1 MPHDLID
8 NQNIKLVDIIKQTL
22 PGSAA
27 AHFAV
32 GYFFLS
38 GLEAV
43 ADVLANVQELRLLIG
58 NTTSRE
64 TIEQIAEGYRR
75 LDAVQR
81 DLDAMT
87 YPKRSTIG
95 RRLREKD
102 PRGLG

>member
-8 NQNIKLVDIIKQTL
+8 NQSTKLIDAIQQTL

-43 ADVLANVQELRLLIG
+43 ADKLANMQELRLPIG
-58 NTTSRE
+58 VKHAQTRYNE
-64 TIEQIAEGYRR
+64 LYRCINR
-75 LDAVQR
+75 LQA
-81 DLDAMT
+81 AN
-87 YPKRSTIG
+87 
-95 RRLREKD
+95 RLQ
-102 PRGLG
+102 